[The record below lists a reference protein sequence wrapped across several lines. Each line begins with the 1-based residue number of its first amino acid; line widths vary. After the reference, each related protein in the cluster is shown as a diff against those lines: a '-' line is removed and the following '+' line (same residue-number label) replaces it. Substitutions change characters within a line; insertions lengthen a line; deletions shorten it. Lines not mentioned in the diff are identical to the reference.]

1 LTIIWIFVSK
11 KYGDKEKMTSETK
24 KQRFQRLAEK
34 RTNDVL
40 ERLRILG
47 NCANRTQYEYTA
59 EEVRKIFKA
68 IETEVN
74 VIKLKFKDGETQKFT
89 LS

>member
-1 LTIIWIFVSK
+1 
-11 KYGDKEKMTSETK
+11 MTSETK
-24 KQRFQRLAEK
+24 RQRFQRLAEK

-47 NCANRTQYEYTA
+47 NCANRGQYEYTP
-59 EEVRKIFKA
+59 EEVRKIFKV
-68 IETEVN
+68 IESEVN
-74 VIKLKFKDGETQKFT
+74 VIKMKFKEGETQKFT

>member
-1 LTIIWIFVSK
+1 MIGECIREDNEMS
-11 KYGDKEKMTSETK
+11 SETK

-47 NCANRTQYEYTA
+47 NCANRGQYEYNA

-74 VIKLKFKDGETQKFT
+74 VIKMKFKDGETQKFT

>member
-1 LTIIWIFVSK
+1 
-11 KYGDKEKMTSETK
+11 MTSETK

-40 ERLRILG
+40 ERLRVLG
-47 NCANRTQYEYTA
+47 NCANRGQYEYTA
-59 EEVRKIFKA
+59 EEVRKVFNA
-68 IETEVN
+68 IEKALE
-74 VIKLKFKDGETQKFT
+74 VIKTKFKDGETQKFK

>member
-1 LTIIWIFVSK
+1 MAT
-11 KYGDKEKMTSETK
+11 ETK
-24 KQRFQRLAEK
+24 RERFQRLAER

-47 NCANRTQYEYTA
+47 NCANRGQYEYIA
-59 EEVRKIFKA
+59 EDMRKIFKA
-68 IETEVN
+68 IDSEVER
-74 VIKLKFKDGETQKFT
+74 IRLKFKDGETQKFK

>member
-1 LTIIWIFVSK
+1 
-11 KYGDKEKMTSETK
+11 MTTETK
-24 KQRFQRLAEK
+24 RDRFQRLAEK

-47 NCANRTQYEYTA
+47 NCANRAQYEYSTDD
-59 EEVRKIFKA
+59 VRKIFKA
-68 IETEVN
+68 IEAEVN
-74 VIKLKFKDGETQKFT
+74 VIKMKFKDGETQKFS

>member
-1 LTIIWIFVSK
+1 
-11 KYGDKEKMTSETK
+11 MTSETK

-47 NCANRTQYEYTA
+47 NCANRGQYEYSA
-59 EEVRKIFKA
+59 EEVRKIFNT
-68 IETEVN
+68 IEREVKL
-74 VIKLKFKDGETQKFT
+74 IKLKFKDGETQKFR

>member
-1 LTIIWIFVSK
+1 LLRSIFE
-11 KYGDKEKMTSETK
+11 GNPKMTAENK

-47 NCANRTQYEYTA
+47 NCANRAQYEYAA
-59 EEVRKIFKA
+59 EEIRKIFNT
-68 IETEVN
+68 IEREVKL
-74 VIKLKFKDGETQKFT
+74 IKLKFKDGETQKFK

>member
-1 LTIIWIFVSK
+1 
-11 KYGDKEKMTSETK
+11 MTGETK
-24 KQRFQRLAEK
+24 KQRCQRLAEK

-47 NCANRTQYEYTA
+47 NCASRAQYEYTA
-59 EEVRKIFKA
+59 EEVRKIFNT
-68 IETEVN
+68 IEREVRL
-74 VIKLKFKDGETQKFT
+74 VRLKFKDGETQKFK

>member
-1 LTIIWIFVSK
+1 
-11 KYGDKEKMTSETK
+11 MTTETK
-24 KQRFQRLAEK
+24 RDRFQRLAER

-47 NCANRTQYEYTA
+47 NCANRGQYEYTT
-59 EEVRKIFKA
+59 EDVRKIFKA

-74 VIKLKFKDGETQKFT
+74 VVKMKFKDGETQKFS

>member
-1 LTIIWIFVSK
+1 
-11 KYGDKEKMTSETK
+11 MTSENK

-47 NCANRTQYEYTA
+47 NCANRAQYEYTA
-59 EEVRKIFKA
+59 EEVRKIFNT
-68 IETEVN
+68 IEREAKLV
-74 VIKLKFKDGETQKFT
+74 KLKFKDGETQKFK

>member
-1 LTIIWIFVSK
+1 
-11 KYGDKEKMTSETK
+11 MTSETK

-47 NCANRTQYEYTA
+47 NCANRGQYEYSA
-59 EEVRKIFKA
+59 EEIRKIFNA
-68 IETEVN
+68 IEKNVE
-74 VIKLKFKDGETQKFT
+74 VIKLKFKDGETQKFR

>member
-1 LTIIWIFVSK
+1 MATEMK
-11 KYGDKEKMTSETK
+11 RE
-24 KQRFQRLAEK
+24 RFQRLAER

-47 NCANRTQYEYTA
+47 NCSNRGQYEYTA
-59 EEVRKIFKA
+59 EEIRKIFNT
-68 IETEVN
+68 IEREVKL
-74 VIKLKFKDGETQKFT
+74 IKLKFKDGETQKFK

>member
-1 LTIIWIFVSK
+1 
-11 KYGDKEKMTSETK
+11 MTSETK

-47 NCANRTQYEYTA
+47 NCANRGQYEYSA
-59 EEVRKIFKA
+59 EDVRKIFNT
-68 IETEVN
+68 IEREVKL
-74 VIKLKFKDGETQKFT
+74 VRLKFKDGETQKFR